1 MASSARRL
9 VHGALQEQT
18 MQPTT
23 NQSVPATSSLPNQQP
38 SDRQPAAV
46 GQAPVPL
53 DAEMLRQISGGLG
66 PTGTW

>member
-1 MASSARRL
+1 
-9 VHGALQEQT
+9 

-38 SDRQPAAV
+38 VDRQPAVAN
-46 GQAPVPL
+46 QMPVPL
-53 DAEMLRQISGGLG
+53 SAEMLRQISGGLG